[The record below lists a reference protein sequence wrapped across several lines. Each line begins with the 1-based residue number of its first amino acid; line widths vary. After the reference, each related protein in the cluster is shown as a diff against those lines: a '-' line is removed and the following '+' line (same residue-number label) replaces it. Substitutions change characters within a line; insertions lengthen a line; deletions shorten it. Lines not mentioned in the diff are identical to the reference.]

1 MRLLAAFIAIQLGF
15 SGASVAAEPL
25 ADRVV
30 SLLNDVCVSPATP
43 EAMISAGERLAA
55 AEKWKLVSSGPM
67 PFPFMHGENN
77 PKVSLGS
84 AWEVDLP
91 EGSRLRL
98 GVSIMGPDW
107 PGVKHSICVLQP
119 SVDIDRDGVT
129 DAIGRQF
136 GSALTKNP
144 SRRPTD
150 DDIWFFTKEK
160 AAGNCGKQI
169 TVVRN
174 QLSSKGRPKTLVFT
188 DLAYPDDGHW
198 TLLLDV
204 IKCRS

>member
-15 SGASVAAEPL
+15 FGVSVAAEPL

-30 SLLNDVCVSPATP
+30 GLLDEVCVSPVTP
-43 EAMISAGERLAA
+43 EAMLSAGEKLAA

-67 PFPFMHGENN
+67 PFPFMHGESN

-84 AWEVDLP
+84 GWELDLP
-91 EGSRLRL
+91 EGSRLQL
-98 GVSIMGPDW
+98 AVSIMGPDW

-119 SVDIDRDGVT
+119 SVDIDRDGLT
-129 DAIGRQF
+129 EAIARQF
-136 GSALTKNP
+136 GSAVTKSP

-174 QLSSKGRPKTLVFT
+174 QLSSKGRPKTTVFT
-188 DLAYPDDGHW
+188 DLAYPNDGRW
-198 TLLLDV
+198 TGLLDL